1 MTESVYFSTARLTR
15 SKVFSKMIVSEST
28 KPTKTPKLNLSKL
41 SKRKHVDIKIESES
55 KQPDHDMVSVVK
67 REKWEPPS
75 WRPQLENIYEMR
87 KNRDAPVDTMGCD
100 VISDVQAAPEV
111 CIKYTHL
118 HVELEVWS
126 LYHFNSLK

>member
-1 MTESVYFSTARLTR
+1 MTESVYFSSARLTR
-15 SKVFSKMIVSEST
+15 SKIFSNMTVSEST

-41 SKRKHVDIKIESES
+41 PKRKHVDIKLERES

-67 REKWEPPS
+67 REKWEPPL
-75 WRPQLENIYEMR
+75 WRPQLENINEMR

-111 CIKYTHL
+111 GIKFTGLWHTYM
-118 HVELEVWS
+118 
-126 LYHFNSLK
+126 

>member
-1 MTESVYFSTARLTR
+1 MTESVYFSSARFTR
-15 SKVFSKMIVSEST
+15 SKIFSNITVSEST

-55 KQPDHDMVSVVK
+55 KQPDHDMVSEVK
-67 REKWEPPS
+67 SEKWEPSS
-75 WRPQLENIYEMR
+75 WRQQLENINDMR

-111 CIKYTHL
+111 CIKFTGLWHTYM
-118 HVELEVWS
+118 
-126 LYHFNSLK
+126 

>member
-1 MTESVYFSTARLTR
+1 MTESVYFSSARLTR
-15 SKVFSKMIVSEST
+15 SKIFSNMTVSEST

-55 KQPDHDMVSVVK
+55 KQPDDMVSVVK
-67 REKWEPPS
+67 KEKWQPPS
-75 WRPQLENIYEMR
+75 WRPQLENINEMR

-111 CIKYTHL
+111 
-118 HVELEVWS
+118 
-126 LYHFNSLK
+126 